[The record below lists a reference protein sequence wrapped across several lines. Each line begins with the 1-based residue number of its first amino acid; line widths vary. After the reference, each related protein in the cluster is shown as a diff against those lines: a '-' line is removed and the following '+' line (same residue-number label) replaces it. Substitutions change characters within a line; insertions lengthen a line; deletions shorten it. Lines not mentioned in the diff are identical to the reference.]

1 VKDED
6 KERKRKAAEDLA
18 WHDRE
23 MAKGAAEASR
33 DVLHDNTPGKERGE
47 YTKREAIDRAAH
59 TPGWHEREESGGK
72 TAFTDDER
80 KLLQQSEH
88 DLAQL
93 YPTDEAWAQSY
104 PPVKPPA
111 DAEQRQQYFDE
122 RELYASAQAEKTKE
136 GGLTTVTP
144 EQKVNVDKSLN
155 ETSLSTQIGTATDV
169 SSKAVPNDPT
179 PVEKAR
185 DIGQDL
191 NKAGMTMDKD

>member
-1 VKDED
+1 MADDD
-6 KERKRKAAEDLA
+6 KERKRNAAESLA

-59 TPGWHEREESGGK
+59 TPGWHEREEGGGK
-72 TAFTDDER
+72 TVFTDEER
-80 KLLQQSEH
+80 KLLKESEH
-88 DLAQL
+88 DLTQL
-93 YPTDEAWAQSY
+93 YPTDEAWAQNY

-122 RELYASAQAEKTKE
+122 RELAEKSTKE
-136 GGLTTVTP
+136 VSTMTP
-144 EQKVNVDKSLN
+144 EQQANVNKALQDVN
-155 ETSLSTQIGTATDV
+155 LSNQIGGASDV
-169 SSKAVPNDPT
+169 SKAVPNDPT
-179 PVEKAR
+179 SMDKAK

-191 NKAGMTMDKD
+191 NKAGVTMDKD

>member
-59 TPGWHEREESGGK
+59 TPGWHEQSGGK
-72 TAFTDDER
+72 AAFTEEER
-80 KLLQQSEH
+80 KLLAQSER
-88 DLAQL
+88 DLAEL

-104 PPVKPPA
+104 PAVKPPA

-136 GGLTTVTP
+136 GGLTNVTP

-155 ETSLSTQIGTATDV
+155 ETSLSTQIGTASDV
-169 SSKAVPNDPT
+169 SQAKPNDPT
-179 PVEKAR
+179 PIEKAR

-191 NKAGMTMDKD
+191 NKAGVTMDKD

>member
-1 VKDED
+1 VADDD

-18 WHDRE
+18 RHDRE

-33 DVLHDNTPGKERGE
+33 DALHDNTPGKERGE

-72 TAFTDDER
+72 AVFTDEER
-80 KLLQQSEH
+80 GRLKESER

-93 YPTDEAWAQSY
+93 YPTAEAWAESY

-111 DAEQRQQYFDE
+111 DGEQRQQYFDE
-122 RELYASAQAEKTKE
+122 RELAEKSTKE
-136 GGLTTVTP
+136 VSIVTP
-144 EQKVNVDKSLN
+144 EQKANVDKALS
-155 ETSLSTQIGTATDV
+155 ETSLSNQIGGASDV
-169 SSKAVPNDPT
+169 GQPKPNDPM
-179 PVEKAR
+179 PIDKAK

-191 NKAGMTMDKD
+191 NKAGVTMEKD

>member
-1 VKDED
+1 VKDEE

-33 DVLHDNTPGKERGE
+33 DVLHDSTPGKERGE

-59 TPGWHEREESGGK
+59 TPGWHEQSGGK
-72 TAFTDDER
+72 AAFTEEER
-80 KLLQQSEH
+80 KLLAQSER

-111 DAEQRQQYFDE
+111 DGEQRQQYFDE
-122 RELYASAQAEKTKE
+122 RELAEKSTKE
-136 GGLTTVTP
+136 VSNMTP
-144 EQKVNVDKSLN
+144 DQQSKVDKALADAN
-155 ETSLSTQIGTATDV
+155 VTKQIGGATDV
-169 SSKAVPNDPT
+169 SQAKPNDPT

-191 NKAGMTMDKD
+191 NKAGVTMDKD

>member
-59 TPGWHEREESGGK
+59 TPGLHEREESGGK

-80 KLLQQSEH
+80 KLLAQSER
-88 DLAQL
+88 DLGQL

-104 PPVKPPA
+104 PAVKPPA

-122 RELYASAQAEKTKE
+122 RELAEKSTKE
-136 GGLTTVTP
+136 VSNVTP
-144 EQKVNVDKSLN
+144 EQQSKVDKALADAN
-155 ETSLSTQIGTATDV
+155 VTKQISGASDV

-191 NKAGMTMDKD
+191 NKAGVTMDKD

>member
-1 VKDED
+1 MKDED

-59 TPGWHEREESGGK
+59 TPGLHEREESGGK

-80 KLLQQSEH
+80 KLLAQSER
-88 DLAQL
+88 DLGQL

-104 PPVKPPA
+104 PAVKPPA

-122 RELYASAQAEKTKE
+122 RELAEKSTKE
-136 GGLTTVTP
+136 VSNVTP
-144 EQKVNVDKSLN
+144 EQQSKVDKALADAN
-155 ETSLSTQIGTATDV
+155 VTKQISGASDV

-191 NKAGMTMDKD
+191 NKAGVTMDKD

>member
-1 VKDED
+1 MADDD
-6 KERKRKAAEDLA
+6 KERKRNAAESLA

-72 TAFTDDER
+72 TVFTEEER
-80 KLLQQSEH
+80 KLLQQSEY
-88 DLAQL
+88 DLARL

-104 PPVKPPA
+104 PAVKPPA

-122 RELYASAQAEKTKE
+122 RELAEKSTKE
-136 GGLTTVTP
+136 VSNMTP
-144 EQKVNVDKSLN
+144 DQQSKVDKALADAN
-155 ETSLSTQIGTATDV
+155 VTKQIG
-169 SSKAVPNDPT
+169 
-179 PVEKAR
+179 
-185 DIGQDL
+185 GQP
-191 NKAGMTMDKD
+191 M

>member
-1 VKDED
+1 MAADD
-6 KERKRKAAEDLA
+6 KERKRKAAESLA

-72 TAFTDDER
+72 TVFTDEER
-80 KLLQQSEH
+80 KLLKENEH

-104 PPVKPPA
+104 PAVKPPA

-122 RELYASAQAEKTKE
+122 RELAEKSTKE
-136 GGLTTVTP
+136 VSNMTP
-144 EQKVNVDKSLN
+144 DQQSKVDKALADAN
-155 ETSLSTQIGTATDV
+155 VTKQIGGATDV
-169 SSKAVPNDPT
+169 SQAKPNDPT
-179 PVEKAR
+179 LVEKAR

-191 NKAGMTMDKD
+191 NKAGVTMDKD

>member
-1 VKDED
+1 MKDED

-59 TPGWHEREESGGK
+59 TPGWHEQSGGK
-72 TAFTDDER
+72 AAFTEEER
-80 KLLQQSEH
+80 KLLAQSER
-88 DLAQL
+88 DLAEL

-104 PPVKPPA
+104 PAVKPPA

-122 RELYASAQAEKTKE
+122 RELAEKSTKE
-136 GGLTTVTP
+136 VSNVTP
-144 EQKVNVDKSLN
+144 EQQSKVDKALADAN
-155 ETSLSTQIGTATDV
+155 VTKQISGASDV

-191 NKAGMTMDKD
+191 NKAGVTMDKD

>member
-1 VKDED
+1 
-6 KERKRKAAEDLA
+6 
-18 WHDRE
+18 
-23 MAKGAAEASR
+23 MARGAAEASR

-59 TPGWHEREESGGK
+59 TPGWHEQSGGK
-72 TAFTDDER
+72 AAFTEEER
-80 KLLQQSEH
+80 KLLQQSER

-122 RELYASAQAEKTKE
+122 RELAEKSTKE
-136 GGLTTVTP
+136 VSNMTP
-144 EQKVNVDKSLN
+144 DQQSKVDKALADAN
-155 ETSLSTQIGTATDV
+155 VTKQMCGATDV
-169 SSKAVPNDPT
+169 SQAKPNDPT

-191 NKAGMTMDKD
+191 NKAGVTMDKD

>member
-1 VKDED
+1 MESAEVRSMLRAESATRVNGEHVKDED

-47 YTKREAIDRAAH
+47 YTKKEAIDRAAH

-80 KLLQQSEH
+80 KLLQQSER

-104 PPVKPPA
+104 PPLKPPA

-122 RELYASAQAEKTKE
+122 RELAEKSTKE
-136 GGLTTVTP
+136 VSNMTP
-144 EQKVNVDKSLN
+144 DQQSKVDKALADAN
-155 ETSLSTQIGTATDV
+155 VTKQIG
-169 SSKAVPNDPT
+169 
-179 PVEKAR
+179 
-185 DIGQDL
+185 GQP
-191 NKAGMTMDKD
+191 M